1 MARDQFSIHL
11 SRAGA
16 AAWHVDTVRFQTPL
30 GRHGVYPEGLTLAQ
44 VFRAALAEIVE
55 EIAQAI
61 GPEDRILSR
70 PDYHHSIDGLTLKG
84 VFGHL
89 DRLANGLV
97 RLTIRFR
104 EVIGDVLGLLNDR
117 RIEGRRGAGPRADA
131 AALAAME
138 GVLLPLMNSVESL
151 RARLAGLD
159 SDPRLPTALL
169 QVSQCCG
176 ALRCVIRR
184 VLDDGDAAPGALPP
198 PEEATGAEPV
208 LPMLLAAWSSGTQDR
223 SGRH

>member
-30 GRHGVYPEGLTLAQ
+30 GRHGLYPEGLTLAQ
-44 VFRAALAEIVE
+44 VFRAALAEVLE
-55 EIAQAI
+55 EVAQAI
-61 GPEDRILSR
+61 GPDRRILSR

-104 EVIGDVLGLLNDR
+104 EVIGDVFGLLNDR
-117 RIEGRRGAGPRADA
+117 RVEGQPDGSRRAEA

-151 RARLAGLD
+151 RARLPGLD
-159 SDPRLPTALL
+159 ADPRLPTALL

-176 ALRCVIRR
+176 ALRGVIVR
-184 VLDDGDAAPGALPP
+184 VLADGDAAPAALPP
-198 PEEATGAEPV
+198 PVDARGGESV
-208 LPMLLAAWSSGTQDR
+208 LPMLLAAWSSGPQDS